1 MGDKHFAQ
9 TTECNI
15 ATYIRPDYIL
25 IGQTFLKS
33 FFSFRIAEF
42 LINIAQLELKQGKGD
57 KCESRLDQL
66 NGLLQPVLR
75 SSSQSKLSK
84 NEIQKPLLLGHPQT
98 CECVN
103 CIDTTLHNILIRY
116 SLSVAKY
123 LLYVSRPEQSGEALE
138 LVHSVCQCAEK
149 KMVMCVQRL
158 GMILCGCAC
167 SAPSEGILK
176 ETKKKGKSKSA
187 KGRKQKEDTG
197 LQSCSVSQ
205 LMFCQYFASFYCTS
219 AELSLQTGKIE
230 EASEVLLKAR
240 EILHC
245 VENSVGYNPMHLLP
259 MKASILYMSGVATF
273 LLNKGSS
280 KDVCVDCN
288 WFPETDSKISSLESS
303 VENVE
308 SSKVDTVEE
317 CEVEK
322 PRKVSGRR
330 GRNSKPIEKSATEDT
345 SSRPTSSRAKGRG
358 RSKKAEE
365 AQAECDD
372 SESNIQRK
380 TKGRRKPARSAKQ
393 PSNLVDG
400 HKTGQIIT
408 PETYL
413 FH

>member
-1 MGDKHFAQ
+1 M
-9 TTECNI
+9 
-15 ATYIRPDYIL
+15 
-25 IGQTFLKS
+25 
-33 FFSFRIAEF
+33 
-42 LINIAQLELKQGKGD
+42 ELKQGKGD

-66 NGLLQPVLR
+66 NGLLQPVLKP
-75 SSSQSKLSK
+75 SSRSKLAK
-84 NEIQKPLLLGHPQT
+84 NEIQEPLLLGHPET

-149 KMVMCVQRL
+149 KMAMCVQRL

-176 ETKKKGKSKSA
+176 ETKKKGKAKST
-187 KGRKQKEDTG
+187 KGRKQKEDSG
-197 LQSCSVSQ
+197 LKSCSVSQ
-205 LMFCQYFASFYCTS
+205 LMFCQYFASFYCMS
-219 AELSLQTGKIE
+219 AELSLQMGKIE
-230 EASEVLLKAR
+230 EANEVLLKAT
-240 EILHC
+240 EIQHC
-245 VENSVGYNPMHLLP
+245 AENSVGYNPMHLLP
-259 MKASILYMSGVATF
+259 MKASILYMSGVATL

-280 KDVCVDCN
+280 KDVCLDCN
-288 WFPETDSKISSLESS
+288 WFPETESKISSLENS
-303 VENVE
+303 VEKVD
-308 SSKVDTVEE
+308 SSKVDIVEE

-322 PRKVSGRR
+322 PRKASGRR

-345 SSRPTSSRAKGRG
+345 SSRPTSSRAKDRG

-365 AQAECDD
+365 ALAECDD
-372 SESNIQRK
+372 SEANIQRK
-380 TKGRRKPARSAKQ
+380 TKGRRKPTRSAKQ
-393 PSNLVDG
+393 PSNLVYG

>member
-1 MGDKHFAQ
+1 M
-9 TTECNI
+9 
-15 ATYIRPDYIL
+15 
-25 IGQTFLKS
+25 
-33 FFSFRIAEF
+33 
-42 LINIAQLELKQGKGD
+42 ELKQGKGD

-66 NGLLQPVLR
+66 NGLLQPVLKP
-75 SSSQSKLSK
+75 SSRSKLSK
-84 NEIQKPLLLGHPQT
+84 NEIQEPLLLGHPQT

-116 SLSVAKY
+116 SLSVAKC
-123 LLYVSRPEQSGEALE
+123 LLYISRPEQSGKALE
-138 LVHSVCQCAEK
+138 LVQSVCQCAEK
-149 KMVMCVQRL
+149 KMAMCVQRL

-176 ETKKKGKSKSA
+176 ETKKKGKANSA
-187 KGRKQKEDTG
+187 KGRKQKEDPG

-205 LMFCQYFASFYCTS
+205 LMFCQYFASFYCMS
-219 AELSLQTGKIE
+219 AELSLQMGKIE
-230 EASEVLLKAR
+230 EANEVLLKAT

-259 MKASILYMSGVATF
+259 MKASILYMSGVATL

-280 KDVCVDCN
+280 KDVCLDCN
-288 WFPETDSKISSLESS
+288 WFPETESKISSLENREK
-303 VENVE
+303 VD
-308 SSKVDTVEE
+308 SSKVDIVEE

-322 PRKVSGRR
+322 PRKASCRR

-345 SSRPTSSRAKGRG
+345 SSRPTSSRAKDRG

-372 SESNIQRK
+372 SEANIQRK

-408 PETYL
+408 LETFL
-413 FH
+413 FDRRPFIFPLK

>member
-1 MGDKHFAQ
+1 MK
-9 TTECNI
+9 
-15 ATYIRPDYIL
+15 
-25 IGQTFLKS
+25 
-33 FFSFRIAEF
+33 
-42 LINIAQLELKQGKGD
+42 
-57 KCESRLDQL
+57 
-66 NGLLQPVLR
+66 
-75 SSSQSKLSK
+75 SSSRSKLAE

-98 CECVN
+98 CEWVN
-103 CIDTTLHNILIRY
+103 CIDATLHNILIGY

-123 LLYVSRPEQSGEALE
+123 LVYVSRPEQSGEALE

-176 ETKKKGKSKSA
+176 ETKKKGKARSA
-187 KGRKQKEDTG
+187 KGRKQKEDSG

-205 LMFCQYFASFYCTS
+205 LMFCQYFALFYCMS

-230 EASEVLLKAR
+230 EANEIHVLLKAM

-245 VENSVGYNPMHLLP
+245 VENSVGYNRMHLLP
-259 MKASILYMSGVATF
+259 IKASILYMSGVATL
-273 LLNKGSS
+273 LLNKVSS
-280 KDVCVDCN
+280 KDVCVDRD

-308 SSKVDTVEE
+308 SFKVDTVEE

-322 PRKVSGRR
+322 PRNASGRR

-345 SSRPTSSRAKGRG
+345 SSWPTSSRAKGRG

-365 AQAECDD
+365 ALAECDD
-372 SESNIQRK
+372 SEANIPRK
-380 TKGRRKPARSAKQ
+380 TKGRVKPTRSAKQ
-393 PSNLVDG
+393 LSNLVDG

-413 FH
+413 FHCRPFLLTFFAIKVNHRMRWLRIVTEIWLLGA

>member
-1 MGDKHFAQ
+1 M
-9 TTECNI
+9 
-15 ATYIRPDYIL
+15 
-25 IGQTFLKS
+25 
-33 FFSFRIAEF
+33 
-42 LINIAQLELKQGKGD
+42 ELKQGKGD

-66 NGLLQPVLR
+66 NGLLQPVLK
-75 SSSQSKLSK
+75 SSSRSKLSK
-84 NEIQKPLLLGHPQT
+84 NEVQEPLLLGHPQT

-158 GMILCGCAC
+158 EMISCGCAC

-176 ETKKKGKSKSA
+176 ETKRKGKAKSA
-187 KGRKQKEDTG
+187 KGRKQKEDSG

-230 EASEVLLKAR
+230 EANEVLLKAR

-245 VENSVGYNPMHLLP
+245 VENCVGYNPMHLLP
-259 MKASILYMSGVATF
+259 MKATILYMCGVATL

-288 WFPETDSKISSLESS
+288 WFPETDSKMSSLEK
-303 VENVE
+303 VE
-308 SSKVDTVEE
+308 SSKAGTVEE

-322 PRKVSGRR
+322 PRKASGRR
-330 GRNSKPIEKSATEDT
+330 GRNSKPIEKSAPDDT

-358 RSKKAEE
+358 RGKKAEE
-365 AQAECDD
+365 ALAEYDD
-372 SESNIQRK
+372 SEANIQRK

-408 PETYL
+408 PETFL

>member
-1 MGDKHFAQ
+1 M
-9 TTECNI
+9 
-15 ATYIRPDYIL
+15 

-42 LINIAQLELKQGKGD
+42 LINIAQLELKQGKSD
-57 KCESRLDQL
+57 KCQSRLDQL
-66 NGLLQPVLR
+66 SGLLQPVLK
-75 SSSQSKLSK
+75 SSSRSKLSK
-84 NEIQKPLLLGHPQT
+84 NETQEPLLLGHPQT

-123 LLYVSRPEQSGEALE
+123 LLYLSRPEQSGEALE

-158 GMILCGCAC
+158 EMILCGCAC

-176 ETKKKGKSKSA
+176 ETKKKGKAKSA
-187 KGRKQKEDTG
+187 KGRKQKEDSG
-197 LQSCSVSQ
+197 LQSCSGSQ

-230 EASEVLLKAR
+230 EANEVLLKAR

-245 VENSVGYNPMHLLP
+245 VENSVGYNPM
-259 MKASILYMSGVATF
+259 KASILYMSGVAT
-273 LLNKGSS
+273 LRLNKVSS

-288 WFPETDSKISSLESS
+288 WFPETDSKTSSLENS
-303 VENVE
+303 VEKVD
-308 SSKVDTVEE
+308 SSKVDTVDE

-322 PRKVSGRR
+322 PRKASGRR
-330 GRNSKPIEKSATEDT
+330 GRNSKPIEKSAADDT

-358 RSKKAEE
+358 RSKKAGE
-365 AQAECDD
+365 AQAEYDD
-372 SESNIQRK
+372 SEANIQRK

-408 PETYL
+408 RETYL

>member
-1 MGDKHFAQ
+1 M
-9 TTECNI
+9 
-15 ATYIRPDYIL
+15 
-25 IGQTFLKS
+25 
-33 FFSFRIAEF
+33 
-42 LINIAQLELKQGKGD
+42 ELKQGKGD

-66 NGLLQPVLR
+66 NGLLQPVLKP
-75 SSSQSKLSK
+75 SSRSKLSK
-84 NEIQKPLLLGHPQT
+84 NEVQEPLLLGHPQT

-123 LLYVSRPEQSGEALE
+123 LVYVSRPEQSGEALE
-138 LVHSVCQCAEK
+138 LVYSVCQCAEK
-149 KMVMCVQRL
+149 KMVMCVQKL
-158 GMILCGCAC
+158 DVILCGCAC

-176 ETKKKGKSKSA
+176 ETTKKGKAKSA
-187 KGRKQKEDTG
+187 KGRKKKEDSG

-230 EASEVLLKAR
+230 EANEVLLKAR

-245 VENSVGYNPMHLLP
+245 VENSVGYNPMHLLS
-259 MKASILYMSGVATF
+259 MKASILYMSGVATL
-273 LLNKGSS
+273 LLNKGSF

-288 WFPETDSKISSLESS
+288 WLPETDSKISSLESS

-308 SSKVDTVEE
+308 SSKVDTLEE
-317 CEVEK
+317 CEEEK
-322 PRKVSGRR
+322 PRKASGRR
-330 GRNSKPIEKSATEDT
+330 GRNSKPIEKSAKEDT

-365 AQAECDD
+365 ALAECDD
-372 SESNIQRK
+372 SETNIQRK
-380 TKGRRKPARSAKQ
+380 TKGRRKPTLSAKQ

-408 PETYL
+408 RETYL

>member
-1 MGDKHFAQ
+1 M
-9 TTECNI
+9 
-15 ATYIRPDYIL
+15 
-25 IGQTFLKS
+25 
-33 FFSFRIAEF
+33 
-42 LINIAQLELKQGKGD
+42 ELKQGKGD

-66 NGLLQPVLR
+66 NGLLQPVLKPSSR
-75 SSSQSKLSK
+75 SELSK
-84 NEIQKPLLLGHPQT
+84 NEIQEPLLLGHPQT

-116 SLSVAKY
+116 SLSVTKY
-123 LLYVSRPEQSGEALE
+123 PVYVSRPEQSGEALE

-149 KMVMCVQRL
+149 KMVMCFQRL

-176 ETKKKGKSKSA
+176 ETKKKGKAKST
-187 KGRKQKEDTG
+187 KGRKQKEDSG
-197 LQSCSVSQ
+197 LKSCSVSQ
-205 LMFCQYFASFYCTS
+205 LMFCQYFASFYCMS
-219 AELSLQTGKIE
+219 AELSLQMGKIE
-230 EASEVLLKAR
+230 EANEVLLKAT

-245 VENSVGYNPMHLLP
+245 VENSVGYSPMHLLP
-259 MKASILYMSGVATF
+259 MKASILYMSGVATL

-280 KDVCVDCN
+280 KDVCLDCN
-288 WFPETDSKISSLESS
+288 WFPETESKISSLENREK
-303 VENVE
+303 VD
-308 SSKVDTVEE
+308 SSKVDIVEE

-322 PRKVSGRR
+322 PRKASCRR

-372 SESNIQRK
+372 SEANIQRK
-380 TKGRRKPARSAKQ
+380 TKERRKPARSAKQ

-408 PETYL
+408 LETFL
-413 FH
+413 FDRRPFIFTLK

>member
-1 MGDKHFAQ
+1 M
-9 TTECNI
+9 
-15 ATYIRPDYIL
+15 
-25 IGQTFLKS
+25 
-33 FFSFRIAEF
+33 
-42 LINIAQLELKQGKGD
+42 ELKQGKGD
-57 KCESRLDQL
+57 KCESRLDHL
-66 NGLLQPVLR
+66 NGLLQPVLKP
-75 SSSQSKLSK
+75 SSRSKLST
-84 NEIQKPLLLGHPQT
+84 NEIQEPLLLGHPQT

-149 KMVMCVQRL
+149 KMAMCVQRL

-176 ETKKKGKSKSA
+176 ETKKKGKAKST
-187 KGRKQKEDTG
+187 KGRKQKEDSG
-197 LQSCSVSQ
+197 LKSCSVSQ
-205 LMFCQYFASFYCTS
+205 LMFCQYFASFYCMS
-219 AELSLQTGKIE
+219 AELSLQMGKIE
-230 EASEVLLKAR
+230 EANEVLLKAT

-259 MKASILYMSGVATF
+259 MKASILYMSGVATL

-280 KDVCVDCN
+280 KDVCLDCN
-288 WFPETDSKISSLESS
+288 WFPETESKISSLENREK
-303 VENVE
+303 VD
-308 SSKVDTVEE
+308 SSKVDIVEE

-322 PRKVSGRR
+322 PRKASCRR

-372 SESNIQRK
+372 SEANIQRK
-380 TKGRRKPARSAKQ
+380 TKGRRKPTRSAKQ

-408 PETYL
+408 LETFL
-413 FH
+413 FHRRPFLLTFYFSIKVNHRMRWLRIVTEIWLVDA

>member
-1 MGDKHFAQ
+1 M
-9 TTECNI
+9 
-15 ATYIRPDYIL
+15 
-25 IGQTFLKS
+25 
-33 FFSFRIAEF
+33 
-42 LINIAQLELKQGKGD
+42 ELKQGKGD

-66 NGLLQPVLR
+66 NGLLQPVLKPSSR
-75 SSSQSKLSK
+75 SELSK
-84 NEIQKPLLLGHPQT
+84 NEIQEPLLLGHPQT

-103 CIDTTLHNILIRY
+103 CIDTTLLNILIRY

-123 LLYVSRPEQSGEALE
+123 FLYVSRPEQSGEALE

-149 KMVMCVQRL
+149 KMAMCVQRL

-176 ETKKKGKSKSA
+176 ETKKKGKVKST
-187 KGRKQKEDTG
+187 KGRKQKEDSG
-197 LQSCSVSQ
+197 LKSCSVSQ
-205 LMFCQYFASFYCTS
+205 LMFCQYFASFYCMS
-219 AELSLQTGKIE
+219 AELSLQMGKIE
-230 EASEVLLKAR
+230 EANEVLLKAT

-245 VENSVGYNPMHLLP
+245 VENSFGYNPMHLLP
-259 MKASILYMSGVATF
+259 LKASILYMSGVATL

-280 KDVCVDCN
+280 KDVCLDCN
-288 WFPETDSKISSLESS
+288 WFPETESKISSLENREK
-303 VENVE
+303 VD
-308 SSKVDTVEE
+308 SSKVDIVEE

-322 PRKVSGRR
+322 PRKASCRR
-330 GRNSKPIEKSATEDT
+330 GRNSKPTEKSATEDT

-372 SESNIQRK
+372 SEANIQRK

-408 PETYL
+408 LETSL
-413 FH
+413 FHRRPFIFPLK

>member
-1 MGDKHFAQ
+1 
-9 TTECNI
+9 
-15 ATYIRPDYIL
+15 
-25 IGQTFLKS
+25 
-33 FFSFRIAEF
+33 
-42 LINIAQLELKQGKGD
+42 
-57 KCESRLDQL
+57 
-66 NGLLQPVLR
+66 
-75 SSSQSKLSK
+75 
-84 NEIQKPLLLGHPQT
+84 
-98 CECVN
+98 
-103 CIDTTLHNILIRY
+103 
-116 SLSVAKY
+116 
-123 LLYVSRPEQSGEALE
+123 
-138 LVHSVCQCAEK
+138 
-149 KMVMCVQRL
+149 
-158 GMILCGCAC
+158 MILCGCAC
-167 SAPSEGILK
+167 SAPSEVILK
-176 ETKKKGKSKSA
+176 ETKKKGRAKSA
-187 KGRKQKEDTG
+187 KGRKQKEDSG

-205 LMFCQYFASFYCTS
+205 LMFCQYFASFYCTI

-230 EASEVLLKAR
+230 EANEVLLKAR
-240 EILHC
+240 EILPC

-259 MKASILYMSGVATF
+259 MKASILYMSGVATL

-288 WFPETDSKISSLESS
+288 WFPETDSKTSSLESS
-303 VENVE
+303 VEKVD
-308 SSKVDTVEE
+308 SSKVGTVEE

-322 PRKVSGRR
+322 PRKASGRR

-372 SESNIQRK
+372 SEPNIQRK

-408 PETYL
+408 RETYV